1 MLKLAIRHVLTE
13 FSYQVSGPLKLKL
26 LLGLGCPFS
35 VGLHDSLDIRSSF
48 EEEDPVESSDSS
60 LESESELMPA
70 NLFFQISS
78 DFKSEEVYLP
88 SATKAASILF
98 WSILS

>member
-13 FSYQVSGPLKLKL
+13 FSYQVSGPLKLRL
-26 LLGLGCPFS
+26 LLGLCPFS
-35 VGLHDSLDIRSSF
+35 VGLHDSLDIKSSF
-48 EEEDPVESSDSS
+48 EEEDPAESSDSS

>member
-13 FSYQVSGPLKLKL
+13 FSYQVSGPLKLRL
-26 LLGLGCPFS
+26 LLGLCPFS

-48 EEEDPVESSDSS
+48 EEEDPAESSDSS

-70 NLFFQISS
+70 NLFFQFSS
-78 DFKSEEVYLP
+78 DFKS
-88 SATKAASILF
+88 
-98 WSILS
+98 